1 MGAMQQ
7 ILQGSS
13 GIDHDPFFSSV
24 VLLLH
29 MDDTNPNDFS
39 NSAHSCSKI
48 GTSRSS
54 TESKFGGF
62 SFVFSG
68 STSYIS
74 YANHADYNFGT
85 GDFTAELWFFPTA
98 ADFGMLVESGNS
110 PFTGTGSIAIAFN
123 ANRTVQIGNANGASA
138 IVVGTA
144 LLSLNAWHHIVAQ
157 RSGTTWTQYIDG
169 VSDGTA
175 TSAVNLTATGP
186 MTIGGTSRLAADSCT
201 GYIDELRLTK
211 GVARYS
217 GASFAV
223 PTAPFANA

>member
-7 ILQGSS
+7 MLVGGS
-13 GIDHDPFFSSV
+13 GVITDPFFSNV

-29 MDDTNPNDFS
+29 MDDTNPIDFS
-39 NSAHSCSKI
+39 TSAHTASKS

-62 SFVFSG
+62 SYAFSG
-68 STSYIS
+68 SNSLLT
-74 YANHADYNFGT
+74 YANSADFNMGT

-98 ADFGMLVESGNS
+98 ADFGMLYETGNS
-110 PFTGTGSIAIAFN
+110 PFTGTGSVAIAFN

-144 LLSLNAWHHIVAQ
+144 LLSLNTWHHIVAQ

-169 VSDGTA
+169 ASDGTA

-186 MTIGGTSRLAADSCT
+186 TTIGGTSRASADSCT
-201 GYIDELRLTK
+201 GYIDELRVTK
-211 GVARYS
+211 GVARYA
-217 GASFAV
+217 GASFSV
-223 PTAPFANA
+223 PTTAFPNS